1 MGEKLIIESDH
12 TIDLLLNHNAN
23 FDSFELNLP
32 GQSDEDNKQWT
43 KILMKDYNPCGCT
56 MGGKFVLSSLAI
68 STIYL
73 VFQFQNLFT
82 EPLKIFG
89 QIILFVFVMGLVG
102 KLLGILFS
110 KLKFRN
116 NVEQLKAKLVP
127 TLSS

>member
-1 MGEKLIIESDH
+1 MIIDSEQK
-12 TIDLLLNHNAN
+12 IDLLLNHKAN
-23 FDSFELNLP
+23 FDSLELNLSRL
-32 GQSDEDNKQWT
+32 SDEENEQWT

-73 VFQFQNLFT
+73 VFQSQNLFT
-82 EPLKIFG
+82 YPLKIFG
-89 QIILFVFVMGLVG
+89 QIILFVFIMGLAG
-102 KLLGILFS
+102 KLIGIFMS

-116 NVEQLKAKLVP
+116 NMEQLRTKLVQ

>member
-1 MGEKLIIESDH
+1 MGEKLIVDSDH
-12 TIDLLLNHNAN
+12 KIDLLLNHNTN
-23 FDSFELNLP
+23 IDSFELNLP
-32 GQSDEDNKQWT
+32 GQSEEENEQWT

-82 EPLKIFG
+82 YPLKIFG

-102 KLLGILFS
+102 KLIGIFMS

-116 NVEQLKAKLVP
+116 NMEQLRTKLVH
-127 TLSS
+127 T

>member
-1 MGEKLIIESDH
+1 MIIDSEQK
-12 TIDLLLNHNAN
+12 IDLLLNHKAN
-23 FDSFELNLP
+23 FDSLELNLSRL
-32 GQSDEDNKQWT
+32 SDEENEQWT

-73 VFQFQNLFT
+73 VFQFQHLFT

-102 KLLGILFS
+102 KLLGILMS
-110 KLKFRN
+110 KLRFRN